1 MAEDLIHQGARLL
14 ARWLA
19 LEVALSNEEQ
29 IQKGLQEGNLP
40 ARLGVVVL
48 EAYGRYR
55 ESLPED
61 VVSTTDYFKEALN
74 GIVGG
79 GRKVF

>member
-1 MAEDLIHQGARLL
+1 MADKLIDQGARLL

-19 LEVALSNEEQ
+19 LELVSAHEDR
-29 IQKGLQEGNLP
+29 IAVGLAEGNLP
-40 ARLGVVVL
+40 ARIGVQVL
-48 EAYGRYR
+48 EAYNRYR

-61 VVSTTDYFKEALN
+61 ILSETDYFKEAMN
-74 GIVGG
+74 EIVAG